1 MSLAADPG
9 RIRKAESLA
18 AELARA
24 GIGDARV
31 LGAMTRV
38 PRDLFVP
45 PTFSAHAWDDVALPI
60 GHGQTISQP
69 LVVALMTQA
78 LELGERHQVLE
89 IGTGSGYQ
97 TAILALLCRRVFTI
111 ERHRGL
117 LRDAEQRFREL
128 RLGNVTSRFG
138 DGSKGW
144 TEPAPFDRILMTAAA
159 PELPQALVDL
169 LAPDGILVG
178 PLGRERRNQSLVRV
192 RRDAEGALSR
202 EELCLVRFVPLV
214 PGLPR
219 EAPSG
224 RRVEET

>member
-1 MSLAADPG
+1 VSTAAG
-9 RIRKAESLA
+9 TALA

-24 GIGDARV
+24 GIRDTRV
-31 LGAMTRV
+31 LAAMAQV

-45 PTFSAHAWDDVALPI
+45 PTFAEHAWDNVALPI

-69 LVVALMTQA
+69 LVVACMTEA
-78 LELGERHQVLE
+78 LEVGDRDTVLE

-97 TAILALLCRRVFTI
+97 TAVLARLCRRVFTI
-111 ERHRGL
+111 ERHRAL
-117 LRDAEQRFREL
+117 LREAEQRFAQL

-144 TEPAPFDRILMTAAA
+144 PEPAPFDRILMTAAA
-159 PELPQALVDL
+159 PELPHALVDL

-178 PLGRERRNQSLVRV
+178 PLGRERHDQTLVRV
-192 RRDAEGALSR
+192 RRNAEGAVFC
-202 EELCLVRFVPLV
+202 EELCVVRFVPLV

-219 EAPSG
+219 EAPIV
-224 RRVEET
+224 RRRGEA